1 MWMYLQFPTLL
12 LDRMQVLQPELK
24 ERPVVLFHEQE
35 QRVVQ
40 TNPAAEVLGIQ
51 RGCPLSDAWLLADT
65 LRTFRWRE
73 ARQRH
78 FLQQVA
84 TDLYQVFAVISLD
97 PPSGL
102 WLDLTPMQK
111 LYPEP
116 QQNQLQLQQQLAPWE
131 VRYQSGVGATP
142 LQAKMVAQSQVST
155 VADIP
160 IGYLPCPLLLQEKLQ
175 RMGLHTLGALQAI
188 PRALAGRR
196 LGKELVV
203 LLARIQGEQRESLH
217 FFRPPVWFY
226 QRLEL
231 IAEAN
236 SWQALRFPLNRL
248 LQDLEHFLESRQ
260 QETRQLLLTL
270 YHRDDEP
277 TEITLGFAHGSYLA
291 QELAQFCQLKMENY
305 ALVAPVLELS
315 LQARQLQPRHRDHGN
330 LLQGPRQH
338 KKSLPRLLN
347 ELQLRLGQQRVWGV
361 QNRADWLPEHA
372 WQKVPA
378 GQPLGSAYVP
388 DRPLWL
394 LPEPRPVQIQQWVL
408 LQGPERFTVPW
419 WSQDGDQLCDRD
431 YWKARHRDGQPG
443 WLFYEHQQGCWWQHG
458 WFS

>member
-24 ERPVVLFHEQE
+24 ALPAVLFHAQE
-35 QRVVQ
+35 QRVMQ
-40 TNPAAEVLGIQ
+40 TNAVAEGLGIQ
-51 RGCPLSDAWLLADT
+51 RGNTLSDAWLLADT

-78 FLQQVA
+78 LLQQVA
-84 TDLYQVFAVISLD
+84 TDLYQVFGVISLD
-97 PPSGL
+97 PPFGL
-102 WLDLTPMQK
+102 WLDLTPMRK

-116 QQNQLQLQQQLAPWE
+116 QQNQLQLQQQLAPWQL
-131 VRYQSGVGATP
+131 RYQSGVGVTP
-142 LQAKMVAQSQVST
+142 LQAKMVAQSQVTT

-160 IGYLPCPLLLQEKLQ
+160 IGYLPCPQPLQEKLQ

-203 LLARIQGEQRESLH
+203 LLARIQGEQRENLH
-217 FFRPPVWFY
+217 FFRPPVWFF

-231 IAEAN
+231 TAEVN
-236 SWQALRFPLNRL
+236 HWQALRFPLNRL

-270 YHRDDEP
+270 YHRDEAP
-277 TEITLGFAHGSYLA
+277 TELALGFAHGSYLA
-291 QELAQFCQLKMENY
+291 HELAQFCQLKMEHCV
-305 ALVAPVLELS
+305 LVAPVLELS
-315 LQARQLQPRHRDHGN
+315 LQARQLQPRHRDHGD
-330 LLQGPRQH
+330 LLKGPRQH

-347 ELQLRLGQQRVWGV
+347 ELQLRLGQQRVWGI
-361 QNRADWLPEHA
+361 QNRADWLPEQA
-372 WQKVPA
+372 WHKVPA
-378 GQPLGSAYVP
+378 GQPLGQAHIQE
-388 DRPLWL
+388 RPLWL
-394 LPEPRPVQIQQWVL
+394 FPEPRPVQIQHWVL
-408 LQGPERFTVPW
+408 LRGPERFTLPW
-419 WSQDGDQLCDRD
+419 WVQDNEHMCDRD